1 MIENI
6 SFGKDAAYLYAAM
19 NYNFFIKKESDKSG
33 KSPIY
38 LNVRLNGKRARLSTL
53 LKVEE
58 KYWDK
63 EKKKVIKCDEAD
75 DYNLI
80 LKQLEN
86 RITNII
92 VKHRLSETPL
102 TMDMFLNQLK
112 NAPPSYDLVQFFE
125 HVIQDQDLSESTI
138 IKHKGIFNKLKNSKI
153 PNSFPDINLLWF
165 DKYRSYLKKLGN
177 NSATVNTN
185 ISIIK
190 KYLRMAKANGI
201 KIYVNLDWVK
211 VGSTGGRIIWLKEE
225 EIKKME
231 EHYYSSFIPEHL
243 KLSLG
248 YFLFSCYTGL
258 RISDVMER
266 NRDDFNADTFEFISI
281 KTKMR
286 QIIGIGQKCRQI
298 IDNNPILF
306 IAKKVGVH
314 INKQIKEIAKI
325 CGIKKNISFHTARH
339 SFATNYLI
347 KGGKVENLQKLL
359 GHTKIMTTMKYVHII
374 DEEAALTTNIFD

>member
-38 LNVRLNGKRARLSTL
+38 LNVRLNGKRARISTL
-53 LKVEE
+53 LKIEE
-58 KYWDK
+58 KHWDK

-153 PNSFPDINLLWF
+153 PSSFPDINLLWF

-201 KIYVNLDWVK
+201 KIYVNLDWV
-211 VGSTGGRIIWLKEE
+211 
-225 EIKKME
+225 
-231 EHYYSSFIPEHL
+231 
-243 KLSLG
+243 
-248 YFLFSCYTGL
+248 
-258 RISDVMER
+258 
-266 NRDDFNADTFEFISI
+266 N
-281 KTKMR
+281 
-286 QIIGIGQKCRQI
+286 
-298 IDNNPILF
+298 
-306 IAKKVGVH
+306 IAKEKLYKH
-314 INKQIKEIAKI
+314 INKKIREIRPNFNI
-325 CGIKKNISFHTARH
+325 GISTGIDGDRQNRFIHAYRH
-339 SFATNYLI
+339 WLFIPSSSRY
-347 KGGKVENLQKLL
+347 
-359 GHTKIMTTMKYVHII
+359 Y
-374 DEEAALTTNIFD
+374 DEK

>member
-306 IAKKVGVH
+306 IAQKVGVH

>member
-1 MIENI
+1 
-6 SFGKDAAYLYAAM
+6 
-19 NYNFFIKKESDKSG
+19 
-33 KSPIY
+33 
-38 LNVRLNGKRARLSTL
+38 
-53 LKVEE
+53 
-58 KYWDK
+58 
-63 EKKKVIKCDEAD
+63 
-75 DYNLI
+75 
-80 LKQLEN
+80 
-86 RITNII
+86 
-92 VKHRLSETPL
+92 
-102 TMDMFLNQLK
+102 
-112 NAPPSYDLVQFFE
+112 
-125 HVIQDQDLSESTI
+125 
-138 IKHKGIFNKLKNSKI
+138 
-153 PNSFPDINLLWF
+153 
-165 DKYRSYLKKLGN
+165 
-177 NSATVNTN
+177 
-185 ISIIK
+185 
-190 KYLRMAKANGI
+190 
-201 KIYVNLDWVK
+201 
-211 VGSTGGRIIWLKEE
+211 
-225 EIKKME
+225 ME
-231 EHYYSSFIPEHL
+231 EYYYSSFIPEHL

-306 IAKKVGVH
+306 IAKKAGVH

>member
-38 LNVRLNGKRARLSTL
+38 LNVRLNGKRARISTL
-53 LKVEE
+53 LKIEE
-58 KYWDK
+58 KHWDK

-153 PNSFPDINLLWF
+153 PSSFPDINLLWF

-231 EHYYSSFIPEHL
+231 EYYYSSFIPEHL

-298 IDNNPILF
+298 IDNNPMLF
-306 IAKKVGVH
+306 IAKKAGVQ

>member
-38 LNVRLNGKRARLSTL
+38 LNVRLNGKRARISTL
-53 LKVEE
+53 LKIEE
-58 KYWDK
+58 KHWDK

-153 PNSFPDINLLWF
+153 PSSFPDINLLWF

-177 NSATVNTN
+177 KSATVNTN

-231 EHYYSSFIPEHL
+231 EYYYSSFIPEHL

-298 IDNNPILF
+298 IDNNP
-306 IAKKVGVH
+306 
-314 INKQIKEIAKI
+314 
-325 CGIKKNISFHTARH
+325 T
-339 SFATNYLI
+339 
-347 KGGKVENLQKLL
+347 
-359 GHTKIMTTMKYVHII
+359 
-374 DEEAALTTNIFD
+374 

>member
-38 LNVRLNGKRARLSTL
+38 LNVRLNGKRARISTL
-53 LKVEE
+53 LKIEE
-58 KYWDK
+58 KHWDK

-102 TMDMFLNQLK
+102 TMDMFMNQLK

-138 IKHKGIFNKLKNSKI
+138 IKHKGIFNKLTNSKI
-153 PNSFPDINLLWF
+153 PSSFPDINLLWF

-231 EHYYSSFIPEHL
+231 EYYYSSFIPEHL

-298 IDNNPILF
+298 IDNNPMLF
-306 IAKKVGVH
+306 IAKKAGVH

>member
-38 LNVRLNGKRARLSTL
+38 LNVRLNGKRARISTL
-53 LKVEE
+53 LKIEE
-58 KYWDK
+58 KHWDK

-153 PNSFPDINLLWF
+153 PSSFPDINLLWF

-231 EHYYSSFIPEHL
+231 EYYYSSFIPEHL

-298 IDNNPILF
+298 IDNNPMLF
-306 IAKKVGVH
+306 IAKKAGVH
-314 INKQIKEIAKI
+314 INKQIKEIAII

-339 SFATNYLI
+339 SCATNYLI